1 MAKTLIGI
9 VDKPV
14 DAQRLIDE
22 LTTSCH
28 CDRSDIGLMM
38 REGAANDAAA
48 AARSAVAHAADA
60 AEAGGKA
67 FADLWRAG
75 ANLVSRSIPGMG
87 AVKAVGPLGASFL
100 NASFSTAA
108 AFTRALA
115 Q

>member
-38 REGAANDAAA
+38 RE
-48 AARSAVAHAADA
+48 
-60 AEAGGKA
+60 
-67 FADLWRAG
+67 
-75 ANLVSRSIPGMG
+75 
-87 AVKAVGPLGASFL
+87 VKAVGPLGASFL

-115 Q
+115 QAGFSEADARCAIEAIERGGVVITVQAQTDNIARCAEGVLRE